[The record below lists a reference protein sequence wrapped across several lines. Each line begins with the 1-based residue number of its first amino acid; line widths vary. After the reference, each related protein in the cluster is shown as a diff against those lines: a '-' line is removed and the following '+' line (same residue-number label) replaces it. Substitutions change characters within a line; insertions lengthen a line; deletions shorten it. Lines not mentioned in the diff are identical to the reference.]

1 MPILNR
7 PAARRRASAA
17 QHIDVMAGKSQSKRR
32 PLLQRAALHALKTLV
47 REHPRAALTAAG
59 AGAGYAVKSVAKD
72 GSRRIKESVKS
83 AETAVLS
90 AMSPSPARELDDG
103 ERRQILDSMTRRERK
118 ALAKFA
124 RCHGKDSKPRS
135 SSA

>member
-1 MPILNR
+1 
-7 PAARRRASAA
+7 
-17 QHIDVMAGKSQSKRR
+17 MAKKSERKRR
-32 PLLQRAALHALKTLV
+32 PLLQRAMLHALKTLV

-72 GSRRIKESVKS
+72 GARRINATVARSEAAIVSVF
-83 AETAVLS
+83 
-90 AMSPSPARELDDG
+90 SPRPMRELDDG
-103 ERRQILDSMTRRERK
+103 ERREILDSMSRRQRK

-124 RCHGKDSKPRS
+124 RCHVSAGKPRS

>member
-1 MPILNR
+1 MTR
-7 PAARRRASAA
+7 KRR
-17 QHIDVMAGKSQSKRR
+17 RR

-72 GSRRIKESVKS
+72 GARNIKASVEM

-90 AMSPSPARELDDG
+90 AISPSPKRELDKS
-103 ERRQILDSMTRRERK
+103 ECEEILNSMSRRERK
-118 ALAKFA
+118 AFTKFA
-124 RCHGKDSKPRS
+124 RSHGRDNKPALKS
-135 SSA
+135 G